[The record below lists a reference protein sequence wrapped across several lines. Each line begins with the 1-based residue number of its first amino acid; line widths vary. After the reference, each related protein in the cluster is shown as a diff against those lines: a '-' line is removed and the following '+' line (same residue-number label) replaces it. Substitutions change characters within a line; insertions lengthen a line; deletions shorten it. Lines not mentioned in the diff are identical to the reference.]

1 MRGGETN
8 DVTDTEWVQT
18 VVKGESVITNR
29 FSALEWYEKDR
40 KEEERRKKEDAEFEW
55 FMENMVLK
63 GVSF

>member
-1 MRGGETN
+1 M
-8 DVTDTEWVQT
+8 QT